1 MRVVVLGAA
10 GRLGREVVG
19 ALLARGHT
27 VRAAVRRRPEPAL
40 PAQIDIR
47 IADAR
52 NKSEIGA
59 AIRGFDA
66 VVNVIGGG
74 TLRRNE
80 VASST
85 SAVAVPAAQDAGVR
99 RYIAMSAGMVALDW
113 PLFTYVLR
121 PLIFR
126 HILAEHRRVAEIVR
140 ASVLDWTIVR
150 PSALTNRPATGYVA
164 SLELQ
169 GRAFV
174 TARGD
179 VAAFIADEIENGKYI
194 RKAVFIG
201 SRGREWGQVAP
212 KAGTK
217 TMMNSGQ
224 ILIIWRLGHS
234 SGLSQ

>member
-10 GRLGREVVG
+10 GQLGREVVR
-19 ALLARGHT
+19 ALVARGHT
-27 VRAAVRRRPEPAL
+27 VRAAVRRAPDPPLASSVE
-40 PAQIDIR
+40 IR

-52 NKSEIGA
+52 NKSETRA
-59 AIRGFDA
+59 AICGFDA

-74 TLRRNE
+74 TLRRND

-85 SAVAVPAAQDAGVR
+85 SAVAVPAAQEAGAK

-126 HILAEHRRVAEIVR
+126 HILGEHRRVEDIVR

-150 PSALTNRPATGYVA
+150 PSALTNRPPTGYVA

-169 GRAFV
+169 RRAFV
-174 TARGD
+174 TARSE
-179 VAAFIADEIENGKYI
+179 VAAFIADELENGKYI
-194 RKAVFIG
+194 RKAVFIA
-201 SRGREWGQVAP
+201 SRGRA
-212 KAGTK
+212 
-217 TMMNSGQ
+217 
-224 ILIIWRLGHS
+224 
-234 SGLSQ
+234 